1 MFYEAPSH
9 DNILWRRWPWTEN
22 TSKKMVVSVALLAFH
37 SSTQKA
43 GVMMCLR
50 NIVVVTT
57 NLNLPITV

>member
-1 MFYEAPSH
+1 MMFYEAPSH
-9 DNILWRRWPWTEN
+9 DNILWRRRLWTEISSN
-22 TSKKMVVSVALLAFH
+22 MDVSVALLAFH